1 VFRQKTPF
9 FANYQDNKENTSHVQ
24 HGRSNRLTKKIC
36 GLRTVKSALNIA
48 EALNLAVFGENKL
61 AKTLILCD
69 CLGSQSI
76 DVDAISQAT
85 GLACSRVHNNLCGD
99 EINLAAEGIA
109 SGDALIACQQ
119 ERQRFEE
126 LAEELQADLPAFV
139 DIRNRAGWGE
149 GNVTPKMA
157 ALLAEAALPVLSRQ
171 MGGSIDVLSEGT
183 CLLIAGP
190 KGHEAVLQAAADL
203 CDVLA
208 VTVLLP
214 QGGEISIDR
223 RFDCAVGQLQHASG
237 ALGGFSLQIDALQ
250 EVRLGGRGP
259 FELTDPV
266 DGAASHCD
274 IIIDF
279 RGPPALFSAPEKRD
293 GYLRADASHAPSV
306 SKAVFT
312 ASQMIGTFEKPLY
325 VRLEEN
331 LCAHSRAEKPAC
343 SNCLNICPT
352 GAILSAGE
360 HVTIDPMICAGC
372 GSCAAVCPSGAI
384 SYDAPSIDTLFRRMN
399 ALAETFGKAGGAN
412 PRLLVHDDTS
422 GAEMISLAARFGR
435 GLPGSVVPLEVSGL
449 AGFGHAEM
457 LAALACGF
465 AEVNILT
472 FPNSETNVI
481 EEQMNLAKVLG
492 GADTVHMLQPK
503 DPDALCDILY
513 SETSP
518 EVACAP
524 ILPIGSRRQV
534 ARLAAKALQPEVDVL
549 ELPSGAP
556 YGAVLVDTEAC
567 SLCLACVSLCPS
579 GALGDNEDL
588 PQLRFQE
595 DACLQ
600 CGLCSNICPEKA
612 ITLKPQMDL
621 TDQAFT
627 QKILHKEEPFACIE
641 CGSLFGVKSTV
652 EKITEKLAGNHAMF
666 ANPAAAKM
674 IQMCD
679 NCRIQAQ
686 YHSIDNPFQGDA
698 RPRVRTTDDYLS
710 KRRDH

>member
-1 VFRQKTPF
+1 M
-9 FANYQDNKENTSHVQ
+9 Q
-24 HGRSNRLTKKIC
+24 HGSCNNLSIKYAVYEPLKARLTSPR
-36 GLRTVKSALNIA
+36 LYNSAA
-48 EALNLAVFGENKL
+48 FGENHLTKN
-61 AKTLILCD
+61 LILCD

-76 DVDAISQAT
+76 DVDAISKAT

-99 EINLAAEGIA
+99 EINLAAKGIA
-109 SGDALIACQQ
+109 EGEALIACQQ
-119 ERQRFEE
+119 ERQKFEE

-139 DIRNRAGWGE
+139 DIRDRAGWGE

-157 ALLAEAALPVLSRQ
+157 ALAAEATLPALSRQ

-190 KGHEAVLQAAADL
+190 TGHEAVLQAAADL

-214 QGGEISIDR
+214 QGGEIPIDR
-223 RFDCAVGQLQHASG
+223 RFDCVVGRLQHASG
-237 ALGGFSLQIDALQ
+237 ALGSFSLQFEALQ
-250 EVRLGGRGP
+250 EVRLGGRGS
-259 FELTDPV
+259 FELTDSV

-279 RGPPALFSAPEKRD
+279 RGPPALFPAPEKRD
-293 GYLRADASHAPSV
+293 GYLRADARHAPSV
-306 SKAVFT
+306 AKAVLT
-312 ASQMIGTFEKPLY
+312 ASKMIGTFEKPLY
-325 VRLEEN
+325 VRLEES

-343 SNCLNICPT
+343 SNCLSVCPT

-384 SYDAPSIDTLFRRMN
+384 SYDAPSIDILFRRIN
-399 ALAETFGKAGGAN
+399 TLAETFSKAGGKN
-412 PRLLVHDDTS
+412 PLLLVHDDNS
-422 GAEMISLAARFGR
+422 GAEMISLAARFCR
-435 GLPGSVVPLEVSGL
+435 GLPSSVVPLEVDGL
-449 AGFGHAEM
+449 AGFGHAEI

-472 FPNSETNVI
+472 FPTSEIDVI
-481 EEQMNLAKVLG
+481 DAQINLAKALG
-492 GADTVHMLQPK
+492 GLGTVHRLQPT
-503 DPDALCDILY
+503 DPEALCDLLY
-513 SETSP
+513 SGTATEM
-518 EVACAP
+518 ACAP

-534 ARLAAKALQPEVDVL
+534 ARLAAKALQPEADVL
-549 ELPSGAP
+549 DLPIGAP
-556 YGAVLVDTEAC
+556 YGAVLIDTEAC

-627 QKILHKEEPFACIE
+627 QKILHEEEPFACIE

-652 EKITEKLAGNHAMF
+652 EKISKKLAGNHAMF
-666 ANPAAAKM
+666 ANPAASKM
-674 IQMCD
+674 IEMCD

-686 YHSIDNPFQGDA
+686 YHSTDNPFQGDA